1 MRDLWGTGRTGVPTS
16 VGSGWGA
23 GLALV
28 VGTPRHCHLPV
39 PATTEARAGSAMKC
53 QLDNKMC
60 RSYVFFRL
68 IKLLGS
74 SRDAWYRAAL
84 PLQCPAWPLLIFL
97 GDMGPI

>member
-23 GLALV
+23 GLASTV
-28 VGTPRHCHLPV
+28 DTPRHCHLPV
-39 PATTEARAGSAMKC
+39 PPITEARAGSAMKC

-84 PLQCPAWPLLIFL
+84 SLQRPTCPPLIFL
-97 GDMGPI
+97 GDTGPI